1 MRCLSPRSAAARLD
15 LHVHSTASADGESSI
30 ADHARR
36 ALALGLEEVGF
47 CEHVD
52 LDPRDRHCAH
62 LDLARYSR
70 EIARVREEAPGVRWR
85 QGIEI
90 SYQSRNED
98 EIRAWLEID
107 ALDYVVTSLHVL
119 DYADGW
125 SIVSEPRM
133 AGRYFRSH
141 DQRQAYGPYFQEMLR
156 AAHSGLGDILGH
168 LDLVKRYGT
177 AYYGPFEPDLYREA
191 ICDILQAAI
200 QQGMAV
206 EVNTSGWRQAPG
218 EPYPSPTI
226 LTWYRQLGG
235 ERLTIGSDAHRAD
248 HLGEGVARAQDLLRQ
263 IGFRAVATFER
274 RQARWLD
281 L

>member
-1 MRCLSPRSAAARLD
+1 MHRALPGSPTARLD
-15 LHVHSTASADGESSI
+15 LHVHSDASADGQSSI
-30 ADHARR
+30 AEHAHR

-52 LDPRDRHCAH
+52 LDPRDRHCDH
-62 LDLARYSR
+62 LDLVRYSR
-70 EIARVREEAPGVRWR
+70 EIARVRADVPGICLR

-90 SYQSRNED
+90 SYQSHKED
-98 EIRAWLEID
+98 EIRTWLEIE
-107 ALDYVVTSLHVL
+107 ALDYAVTSIHVI

-125 SIVSEPRM
+125 SIVSEARM

-141 DQRQAYGPYFQEMLR
+141 NQRQAYGPYFQELLR

-168 LDLVKRYGT
+168 LDLIKRHGT
-177 AYYGPFEPDLYREA
+177 AYYGPFEPALYRDE

-200 QQGMAV
+200 RQGMAL

-218 EPYPSPTI
+218 EPYPAPTI
-226 LTWYRQLGG
+226 LAWYRQLGG
-235 ERLTIGSDAHRAD
+235 ERVTLGSDAHSAD
-248 HLGEGVARAQDLLRQ
+248 HLGEGVAMAQDLLRQ
-263 IGFRAVATFER
+263 LGFRAVVTFEE
-274 RQARWLD
+274 RQVRWLD